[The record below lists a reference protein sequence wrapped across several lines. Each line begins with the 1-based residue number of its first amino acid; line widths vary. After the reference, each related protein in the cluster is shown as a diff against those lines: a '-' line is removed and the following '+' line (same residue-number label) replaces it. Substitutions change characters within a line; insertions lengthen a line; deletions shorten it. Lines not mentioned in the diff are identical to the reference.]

1 MANLL
6 SLRHILKIPSSV
18 LAKSKWNL
26 NISHY
31 EAIDRDF
38 MTSLA
43 SSYLIR
49 SIDEVSK
56 SGFSEEKVAQ
66 LKQEIKQL
74 TRKKSNENHKKQL
87 QAKKK
92 ELQQLLFM
100 PHYLNLVVETNKH

>member
-6 SLRHILKIPSSV
+6 SLRHVLKIPSGV

-26 NISHY
+26 TMSHY

-49 SIDEVSK
+49 SIDEVSE
-56 SGFSEEKVAQ
+56 SGFSEAKVAE
-66 LKQEIKQL
+66 LKQEIK
-74 TRKKSNENHKKQL
+74 R
-87 QAKKK
+87 
-92 ELQQLLFM
+92 
-100 PHYLNLVVETNKH
+100 